1 MKGYDNYKTSKIE
14 GIKEVPSHWKPIKL
28 KFIGNLYSG
37 LTGKSGND
45 FYNEG
50 NPLSRP
56 YINFKNIANN
66 VKINPKQ
73 FDLVEIKP
81 NEEQNQVKKGD
92 LFFLM
97 SSENFDDIAKTAVL
111 VDDLKETYLN
121 SFCRGFRIHDES
133 FVPEFLNYLLLSGH
147 YREILSNEAKGFT
160 RINIQVGKI
169 NNFPIY
175 APFNKEEQTAI
186 ASFLDYKTN
195 LIDATI
201 EKKKGLIELLKEKRQ
216 AVINEAVTKG
226 LNATAP
232 MKDSGIEWLGEIP
245 EHWKIRNFDST
256 ATKNQYSFTGGP
268 FGSDLKSEE
277 YTDGG
282 VRIIQLQNIG
292 VGVFK
297 DDYKIYTSEE
307 KAVQL
312 ASCLIFP
319 GDIIIA
325 KMADPVAR
333 ATIIPNTEK
342 KYIMASDGIRLEVDN
357 DFFNTKFVEYSVN
370 SIYFNSQ
377 AEAVSTGTT
386 RLRIGLTVLKKL
398 KILAPPIEE
407 QNLIAEKLMIEELKI
422 NSIMSKLD
430 IQIQKLQTYRQSL
443 ISEAVTGKIDVRDWE
458 RTKN

>member
-1 MKGYDNYKTSKIE
+1 MKGYESYKESGIE
-14 GIKEVPSHWKPIKL
+14 WIGEIPEHWNKL
-28 KFIGNLYSG
+28 KIGRSFDLIGSG
-37 LTGKSGND
+37 TTPNTNVDK

-50 NPLSRP
+50 N
-56 YINFKNIANN
+56 INWLNT
-66 VKINPKQ
+66 
-73 FDLVEIKP
+73 
-81 NEEQNQVKKGD
+81 GD
-92 LFFLM
+92 L
-97 SSENFDDIAKTAVL
+97 NDGYIFDTTKKITEVA
-111 VDDLKETYLN
+111 LKETSL
-121 SFCRGFRIHDES
+121 RI
-133 FVPEFLNYLLLSGH
+133 FPEGSIVIALYGATIGKLGHLKIETTTNQACCVLSKSNKITNRFLFYFFLAS
-147 YREILSNEAKGFT
+147 RK
-160 RINIQVGKI
+160 NIISMSYGGGQPNISQELIKQLHLPTPSI
-169 NNFPIY
+169 
-175 APFNKEEQTAI
+175 EEQTTI
-186 ASFLDYKTN
+186 ASFLDYKTS

-201 EKKKGLIELLKEKRQ
+201 EKKKRLIELLKEKRQ

-226 LNATAP
+226 LNPNAP
-232 MKDSGIEWLGEIP
+232 MKDSGVEWLGDIP

>member
-1 MKGYDNYKTSKIE
+1 MKGYESYKTTNDIWINKIPCNWE
-14 GIKEVPSHWKPIKL
+14 FSNMKYYVDI
-28 KFIGNLYSG
+28 IGGYAFKSEDYSE
-37 LTGKSGND
+37 
-45 FYNEG
+45 NEG
-50 NPLSRP
+50 YPIIRIGDVSSFVDIFNAKRANP
-56 YINFKNIANN
+56 NNISELDRF
-66 VKINPKQ
+66 I
-73 FDLVEIKP
+73 I
-81 NEEQNQVKKGD
+81 KKGD
-92 LFFLM
+92 LL
-97 SSENFDDIAKTAVL
+97 IAMTGATIGKNCMYESNEIA
-111 VDDLKETYLN
+111 YLN
-121 SFCRGFRIHDES
+121 QRVGLLRASDK
-133 FVPEFLNYLLLSGH
+133 VNQNYLKYIIDASFFREFINLQCSGSAQDNIGTG
-147 YREILSNEAKGFT
+147 EISQFNL
-160 RINIQVGKI
+160 
-169 NNFPIY
+169 PI
-175 APFNKEEQTAI
+175 PSLEEQTTI
-186 ASFLDYKTN
+186 AAFLDYKTS

-201 EKKKGLIELLKEKRQ
+201 EKKKRLMELLKEKRQ

-226 LNATAP
+226 LNANAP
-232 MKDSGIEWLGEIP
+232 MKDSGVEWLGDIP

-443 ISEAVTGKIDVRDWE
+443 ILEAVTGKIDVRDWE
-458 RTKN
+458 PTIK